1 VGNTDDC
8 LTGFKMHLLSRGL
21 AAGTVKVYL
30 TYLRC
35 FVSWWEGTTGEAFSP
50 AAATELDVAD
60 YRRHL
65 QNRKRKPATVKLHL
79 DVLSAFF
86 TWACK
91 NGLAQANPAE
101 EVKRPTRE
109 APPPRWLDR
118 REVAALAR
126 SVQKHGTARDK
137 ALFTLL
143 LHTGLRISEAL
154 SLKTQDVVIR
164 DRSGYVK
171 VRRGKGGT
179 YREVPLNATARKA
192 LAEYLNNV
200 SSEWLFPGRDG
211 GPMTSRAAQK
221 RLRELGRL
229 AGVEVTPH
237 QLRHTFCKMLVD
249 AGESLDR
256 VAMLAGHANLNTT
269 AVYTKPGRA
278 DLEAAVEKIAWD

>member
-1 VGNTDDC
+1 MGNIDDC

-30 TYLRC
+30 IYLRC
-35 FVSWWEGTTGEAFSP
+35 FVSWWEETTGEAFSP

-86 TWACK
+86 AWACK

-101 EVKRPTRE
+101 GVKRPARE

-118 REVAALAR
+118 RAITAVAR
-126 SVQKHGTARDK
+126 SLQKHGTTRDK
-137 ALFTLL
+137 ALFALL
-143 LHTGLRISEAL
+143 LHAGLRISEAL
-154 SLKTQDVVIR
+154 ALKTNDVVVR
-164 DRSGYVK
+164 ERSGHVK

-179 YREVPLNATARKA
+179 YREVPLNATARRV
-192 LAEYLNNV
+192 LAEYLEGL
-200 SSEWLFPGRDG
+200 SGERLFPGKSG

-229 AGVEVTPH
+229 AGVDVTPH
-237 QLRHTFCKMLVD
+237 RLRHIFCKMLVD

-278 DLEAAVEKIAWD
+278 DLEKAVEKLAWE